1 MRAVVKGFDQYIKQV
16 GKMQTS
22 TQKFGNLLKTGV
34 KVGAVAA
41 AAGIGFAIKGFA
53 DFDAAMTKSLA
64 IMGDVSDELR
74 VEMTK
79 AAREMALKTT
89 FSAKDAAESYFFLAS
104 AGLDAGASI
113 EALPVVASFAQAG
126 MFDMALATDLLTD
139 SQSALGLTI
148 KNDAVKNMENM
159 VRVSDVLVK
168 ANTIANATVQ
178 QFAESLTTEAA
189 AAMRQFNIDM
199 EEGVAVL
206 AVFADQGLK
215 GQAAGTALS
224 RVLLLMTSAAV
235 ENADAY
241 EELGVRVF
249 DASGNIRNMADI
261 IADLEVAFDGMS
273 DAQRVAALDAL
284 GFQARVQGVINKLI
298 GSSEAIREYEA
309 GLRDAGDI
317 TQEVATKQ
325 LDTFNA
331 QMNLLTSAITD
342 VAIELGS
349 ILVPILR
356 EFVEHLRTD
365 VVPLLKEWI
374 KLHEEDIEQAI
385 RKTISVIGDL
395 VKALKPFFENFIGGL
410 QTLLPLI
417 QGVFGFIINNQVV
430 LIAAILAIGVAMAT
444 AWGPASAAVIGAAA
458 LITLMGAMKREV
470 GPLTTEV
477 VKLNRAV
484 AQYEFVQRTANRGTK
499 IHTSSLQDFAAGTE
513 KVSLAQK
520 STIELLQEATQAYE
534 EQTPAVD
541 ALGRVIEKKYTGATR
556 EAIDETDNL
565 LISLAKTTRTME
577 ETAEET
583 EGLGGAWEGA
593 GDAAGGAAEEVDE
606 LAESVV
612 ALAEELI
619 ALHAAT
625 GLQTALNQEAVIAG
639 HEFAVILR
647 EVEGAALDQRNVLE
661 LQIDVLED
669 QLAVMEDASGGND
682 ILAEAIRGTIEAIED
697 EITALD
703 DSKEQLLIFGEDG
716 VGPITAQLR
725 DLKDIVDETSSA
737 FNEFLSIQTQGEA
750 DLEATIALL
759 DAEIEKVDELVGQ
772 VVGLTGVE
780 QERLDILTK
789 RIPVLEAE
797 LEVIGETI
805 DILSEKKK
813 EEGELSKA
821 EKKALEAAK
830 ERRNELRESI
840 KTIKKSIDR
849 LEEKSKAET
858 AAGKAAGEHTEALE
872 KERDAA
878 KDDLEEIEANKEA
891 IVKGL
896 EARVEGRPT
905 LDRWT
910 EGIVEQAEQTG
921 VLTGVLDDVPP
932 ALREWI
938 NTHGDF
944 VFEVGRGMNRL
955 LLAQR
960 DFVDDSQT
968 LAADWADVWTQ
979 AAQDIIDGMEEVL
992 DVGSPS
998 KEMMR
1003 IGQAMREGLELG
1015 LSGGASIP
1023 TLAGGG
1029 VARDAIVPAALPPA
1043 PVPTPP
1049 GGGDFNA
1056 NISVASEGDIAE
1068 EVGREMRSLAFSLK
1082 RP

>member
-74 VEMTK
+74 IEMTK

-113 EALPVVASFAQAG
+113 KALPVVASFAQAG

-317 TQEVATKQ
+317 TQEVAEKQ

-331 QMNLLTSAITD
+331 QMNLLMSTITD

-356 EFVEHLRTD
+356 EFVEHLRTE
-365 VVPLLKEWI
+365 VIPLLTDWVR
-374 KLHEEDIEQAI
+374 LHREDIEGAI
-385 RKTISVIGDL
+385 RGTIKAIGDL
-395 VKALKPFFENFIGGL
+395 LNALRPFFDDFKLGL
-410 QTLLPLI
+410 ETIKPLI
-417 QGVFGFIINNQVV
+417 VGLFNFVIKNEAAMT
-430 LIAAILAIGVAMAT
+430 AAIAAIGVAIVLAF
-444 AWGPASAAVIGAAA
+444 GPGSAAIAAIGLLIIKIGQMREAWADAESDWKTFLRKGFETVGFRATIIDDIIRPLEDVSTAADMTVAPLQRFQTEVNMTVAPLEDLEAAA
-458 LITLMGAMKREV
+458 AG
-470 GPLTTEV
+470 
-477 VKLNRAV
+477 
-484 AQYEFVQRTANRGTK
+484 VQEGMEDA
-499 IHTSSLQDFAAGTE
+499 ILP
-513 KVSLAQK
+513 
-520 STIELLQEATQAYE
+520 TIEW
-534 EQTPAVD
+534 
-541 ALGRVIEKKYTGATR
+541 
-556 EAIDETDNL
+556 
-565 LISLAKTTRTME
+565 
-577 ETAEET
+577 
-583 EGLGGAWEGA
+583 GGAVGGA
-593 GDAAGGAAEEVDE
+593 GESAGGAAEEVDE
-606 LAESVV
+606 LAEAAVG
-612 ALAEELI
+612 LAEELI

-669 QLAVMEDASGGND
+669 QLAALEGAGGGND
-682 ILAEAIRGTIEAIED
+682 ILAQAIRSTIEAIED

-759 DAEIEKVDELVGQ
+759 DLEIEKVDELVGQ

-780 QERLDILTK
+780 QERLDILT
-789 RIPVLEAE
+789 RRLPVLEDE
-797 LEVIGETI
+797 LEVVGETI
-805 DILSEKKK
+805 DLLGERKK
-813 EEGELSKA
+813 EEGELTKK
-821 EKKALEAAK
+821 EKEALKIAK
-830 ERRNELRESI
+830 ERRDELRESI
-840 KTIKKSIDR
+840 KTIQKSIDR

-858 AAGKAAGEHTEALE
+858 AAGKAAREHTKALE
-872 KERDAA
+872 AERDAA

-896 EARVEGRPT
+896 EARIEGRPT

-968 LAADWADVWTQ
+968 LAEDWSDAWAQ

-1023 TLAGGG
+1023 TLAGAG

-1043 PVPTPP
+1043 PVPTLPS
-1049 GGGDFNA
+1049 GGDFNA